1 MKIET
6 IPEPSSTT
14 PPQLPKSDQPALM
27 KLDLQ
32 PLGAPASFVVVIE
45 ALLKQP
51 GRILHE
57 CKHGGRKVPVILFL
71 GAVLGLAVFGA
82 LLGTFSGGVQYWAA
96 PVKVVLGVLA
106 SLIICLPS
114 LYIFSAL
121 GGMEARLPQIV
132 GMLLA
137 MMALTALLLLG
148 FAPVV
153 WIFSQ
158 STESVGFM
166 GFLVLAF
173 WVIALFFGFRLLLA
187 AANTFGMTIGHYLM
201 VWMGIFLLVTL
212 QMSTTLRPL
221 IGTADTLLPV
231 KKKFFLQHWGDEMGA
246 TTPTSGNPRYGR

>member
-1 MKIET
+1 MNIET
-6 IPEPSSTT
+6 TPEPSHTA
-14 PPQLPKSDQPALM
+14 PPPLPKLDQPAWM

-57 CKHGGRKVPVILFL
+57 CKHGGGKVPLILFL

-96 PVKVVLGVLA
+96 PLKVVLGVLA
-106 SLIICLPS
+106 SLVICLPS

-173 WVIALFFGFRLLLA
+173 WIIGLFFGFRLLLA

-246 TTPTSGNPRYGR
+246 TSPTSGNPRYER

>member
-6 IPEPSSTT
+6 TPEPSSTS
-14 PPQLPKSDQPALM
+14 PPPLPNPGQPAWM
-27 KLDLQ
+27 KLDIQ
-32 PLGAPASFVVVIE
+32 PLGAPASFAVVIE

-57 CKHGGRKVPVILFL
+57 CKQGGSKVPLILFL
-71 GAVLGLAVFGA
+71 GAVFGLAVFGA
-82 LLGTFSGGVQYWAA
+82 LLGTFSGGVQYWAT
-96 PVKVVLGVLA
+96 PLKVVVGVLA
-106 SLIICLPS
+106 SLVICLPS

-121 GGMEARLPQIV
+121 GGMEARLSQV
-132 GMLLA
+132 AGMLLA
-137 MMALTALLLLG
+137 MVALTALLLLG

-166 GFLVLAF
+166 GFLVLTF

-187 AANTFGMTIGHYLM
+187 AANTFGMTIGHYLN

-231 KKKFFLQHWGDEMGA
+231 KKKFFMEHWADEMSA
-246 TTPTSGNPRYGR
+246 DPNSQPRR